1 VSVVARAQDPAQQ
14 TPPQQPPA
22 QTAPPAETPQVE
34 TQRPI
39 KLPPAPPEVVDIRMP
54 GEAGYSIGI
63 TGWLPIGQPVVDKG
77 HAADFTGLSKLQLVG
92 NSKGAPGID
101 IGIAAGRHN
110 SIHVSY
116 FQSKQSGNTVA
127 PNDLVIFSQ
136 AYNKG
141 DILSTNSKLRDVKV
155 SYDFLTWPY
164 PVKASHFRF
173 KTLWQVQ
180 YIDMKSIYDAPVRSG
195 TPDSSGNY
203 TSYATIGSKGF
214 ITPSLGVGVAEYASR
229 NFRVEANL
237 SGFALPH
244 RSQIVDG
251 DATMAYRIG
260 RIEFRVGGKAFHF
273 RSSPKQDYFYR
284 ANIGGAFVGIRWYS
298 D

>member
-1 VSVVARAQDPAQQ
+1 
-14 TPPQQPPA
+14 
-22 QTAPPAETPQVE
+22 
-34 TQRPI
+34 
-39 KLPPAPPEVVDIRMP
+39 MP

-77 HAADFTGLSKLQLVG
+77 HAADFSAQQTQLVG

-155 SYDFLTWPY
+155 SYDFLTWPF

-180 YIDMKSIYDAPVRSG
+180 YIDMQSIYDAPVRSG

-203 TSYATIGSKGF
+203 AAYATNGCKGF
-214 ITPSLGVGVAEYASR
+214 IAPSVGVGVAEYDSR
-229 NFRVEANL
+229 NFRLEANL
-237 SGFALPH
+237 SGFAPLIAP
-244 RSQIVDG
+244 
-251 DATMAYRIG
+251 
-260 RIEFRVGGKAFHF
+260 
-273 RSSPKQDYFYR
+273 RSSMATRLWPTGSAASNCASAAKPSTSAAHPNRTIYR
-284 ANIGGAFVGIRWYS
+284 AQHRRRLRRHPLVLRLKSSGRRT
-298 D
+298 

>member
-1 VSVVARAQDPAQQ
+1 MSVLARAQAPAQQ
-14 TPPQQPPA
+14 PQPQQAPAQPPA
-22 QTAPPAETPQVE
+22 DAPQVE
-34 TQRPI
+34 TQRSI

-54 GEAGYSIGI
+54 GEAGYSIGL
-63 TGWLPIGQPVVDKG
+63 TGWLPIGQPFVDKG

-92 NSKGAPGID
+92 TSKGAPGID

-127 PNDLVIFSQ
+127 ATPLVIFSQ
-136 AYNKG
+136 AYNQG

-155 SYDFLTWPY
+155 SYEYLTWPF
-164 PVKASHFRF
+164 PVKASHFRLN
-173 KTLWQVQ
+173 TLWQVQ
-180 YIDMKSIYDAPVRSG
+180 YIDMQSVFDAPVRSG

-203 TSYATIGSKGF
+203 TSYATVGSKGF
-214 ITPSLGVGVAEYASR
+214 VSPSLGLGVKEYVAR
-229 NFRVEANL
+229 NFRLEANF
-237 SGFALPH
+237 SGFAFPH
-244 RSQIVDG
+244 RWQLMDG

-260 RIEFRVGGKAFHF
+260 RIELRVGGKAFHF
-273 RSSPKQDYFYR
+273 RTSPKQDYFYR
-284 ANIGGAFVGIRWYS
+284 ASVGGAFVGVRWYS